1 MGIYDNLI
9 LSEEVEVEE
18 FPLDVSRNIDGDYRW
33 WQTKELNPS
42 MDMYGILP
50 FSDITSG
57 KLDRS
62 SGDKLYLCRRHPP
75 VTKWSDVNEG
85 LMLEEDEDIVEDAE
99 HWRTVRYTGTLELS
113 EGARDGRVYVLS
125 VEVERGL
132 LQSVSMKSM
141 SSPFTDALPEQHY
154 ESVLDLEPE
163 VPVLEGTNVSVE
175 ELSNAVYGDEDV
187 DTISNRY
194 GLDPEE
200 ISLSLRYY
208 NIVHKDD

>member
-18 FPLDVSRNIDGDYRW
+18 FPLDISKNIHGDYRW
-33 WQTKELNPS
+33 WQTKGLNPS

-57 KLDRS
+57 KLNRS

-85 LMLEEDEDIVEDAE
+85 LMLEEDEHIVKDAE
-99 HWRTVRYTGTLELS
+99 HWRTVRYTGTLELG
-113 EGARDGRVYVLS
+113 EGAKDGRVYNIS
-125 VEVERGL
+125 VDIKRGL
-132 LQSVSMKSM
+132 LQSISMKSTC
-141 SSPFTDALPEQHY
+141 SPFSDIIPEQHY
-154 ESVLDLEPE
+154 DSVLDLEPE
-163 VPVLEGTNVSVE
+163 VPILRDTEVSIE
-175 ELSNAVYGDEDV
+175 EFSDAVYGED
-187 DTISNRY
+187 DLDSISSRY

-200 ISLSLRYY
+200 ISLLLRYY
-208 NIVHKDD
+208 NNVHQDN